1 MSQAEY
7 IGYFMLGTAFLVGVV
22 VGILNII
29 RYAKEQ
35 SKHAEQQSQA
45 LVDVV
50 TDLRIVV
57 AKMGE
62 NVENQTSIL
71 SQIDKR
77 MAKVEKK
84 QAEQELNCARQGH
97 YKKVREEN

>member
-1 MSQAEY
+1 MTQVEY
-7 IGYFMLGTAFLVGVV
+7 VGYFVLGLAFIVGLI
-22 VGILNII
+22 VGILNIV

-84 QAEQELNCARQGH
+84 QADQELKDR
-97 YKKVREEN
+97 KSVV